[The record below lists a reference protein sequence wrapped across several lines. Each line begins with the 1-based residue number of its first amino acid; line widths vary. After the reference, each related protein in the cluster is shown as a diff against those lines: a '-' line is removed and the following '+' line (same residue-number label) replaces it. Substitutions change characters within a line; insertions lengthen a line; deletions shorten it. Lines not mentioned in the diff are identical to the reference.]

1 MASTTMATHTPI
13 MSAATTI
20 TPTSPRPSLSLDV
33 QHPRPSIST
42 LLPDRTHSQS
52 SRRVSS
58 ESQRTSHGRASPSPR
73 STSRRTPVPA
83 LLDSFPIPP
92 SHIPPSPA
100 TPVSPSI
107 PGSFFGPSSSTPG
120 PSGTHPPLTSPPP
133 APLPPVPGPSS
144 VLLSDLLM
152 TRRSLQTA
160 RPASPAGVSENPPRK
175 SADGQ
180 GRPRKGSLS
189 SLRNT
194 AYCAVTHDR
203 GQGEVIQEDPGV
215 EGEHGSQC
223 PPQSAPARALSPPA
237 SVTPSSPPSITPL
250 GAGDESTKLVLPL
263 ETTVTLVPAIARP
276 SASRKPSAGTSMPL
290 SDNTYGEDSIASIDM
305 SDLSALKSDNEGDG
319 DELRT
324 CLSFPPVPPIPHSVG
339 SGKRGPLYA
348 HTPRKPSKA
357 SISSVHVFPISPTD
371 RNAMRHVGDV
381 DKNDNGEQNRAD
393 AHNDIDRN
401 DAQFRS
407 RSTSPDLSQII
418 SLTPRPRKRSTP
430 SHPRSRT
437 SSLGRERALSVRSR
451 KSSDAL
457 PPPVPKLSPT
467 RTRTGWGNFGARG
480 EGQPE
485 GETGAV
491 LGEDDDAYGSDSS
504 IDLHTPLPHLMLR
517 HGMLSPNSKL
527 LPQPSVDSLNRMSMV
542 SDVSNLS
549 YFSNASN
556 VSLAST
562 SSKHPKDSR
571 DTPRRRTRHR
581 DGKLLKGG
589 IGLTTGLG
597 WSDSEDE
604 DAPSPL
610 TRRLSRIVL
619 SRSTSASS
627 FHSSR
632 SSHSQPCLPHPL
644 SRSISHSV
652 LREADEYEGAGES
665 VADCIPSTIDEFGH
679 SSGVTSRSLPSRSGS
694 RAGTV
699 SISRSGS
706 TYSTTSGSGSRY
718 SNYSTMS
725 APAAGLRMRTNSS
738 SSSYEPVGRTN
749 SFSRENGYGLHGL
762 AVSIPEQDDGVT
774 PTRAAFDRAS
784 LGAVKGGSG
793 NGTQGGDQ
801 PHTPSSTTSSTSLSF
816 PATPESTDGVQPQ
829 HIDDRKSGHGGEA
842 TPSAVAWNK
851 DKSLPP
857 LPYPAVTTA
866 NSNSASSKGKYP
878 PSLGLRA
885 PSVVQRPRTYSNSSS
900 VSTKSALAA
909 SNADGNTSR
918 GPSPAP
924 INAPATPSAGGTS
937 IPRPSLG
944 IPRPSLSTISPA
956 SKSRP
961 SLTLPSSA
969 PISTATSPLATSP
982 VTNGSMAGIS
992 QGQSPR
998 PLRLVP
1004 SRSATP
1010 SSDPIRSQSPF
1021 LSRMP
1026 NRNVKKALQPGEQL
1040 PRPGQILTYNRNVH
1054 DQLKLRSL
1062 STSSGV
1068 SNAKIGPVSP
1078 GGTQTLL
1085 LASQSET
1092 SGLGISP
1099 GSSPLSSPVTGESPK
1114 PKPRTGTGMTYRT
1127 NGTSRMR
1134 MPSTTSR

>member
-1 MASTTMATHTPI
+1 MATHTPI

-92 SHIPPSPA
+92 T

-152 TRRSLQTA
+152 TRRSLQMA
-160 RPASPAGVSENPPRK
+160 RPASPAGLDFFPP
-175 SADGQ
+175 
-180 GRPRKGSLS
+180 
-189 SLRNT
+189 NT
-194 AYCAVTHDR
+194 AYCAVTHER
-203 GQGEVIQEDPGV
+203 GQGGVIPEDPGV
-215 EGEHGSQC
+215 EGEHSSQC

-237 SVTPSSPPSITPL
+237 SFFPLKPP
-250 GAGDESTKLVLPL
+250 
-263 ETTVTLVPAIARP
+263 VTLVPAIARP

-290 SDNTYGEDSIASIDM
+290 SDNTYGEDSIR
-305 SDLSALKSDNEGDG
+305 EYRH
-319 DELRT
+319 ER
-324 CLSFPPVPPIPHSVG
+324 
-339 SGKRGPLYA
+339 
-348 HTPRKPSKA
+348 SKC
-357 SISSVHVFPISPTD
+357 
-371 RNAMRHVGDV
+371 
-381 DKNDNGEQNRAD
+381 
-393 AHNDIDRN
+393 
-401 DAQFRS
+401 AQFRS
-407 RSTSPDLSQII
+407 RSTSPELSQII
-418 SLTPRPRKRSTP
+418 SLTPRPRK
-430 SHPRSRT
+430 RSRT

-467 RTRTGWGNFGARG
+467 RTRTGWGNFGA
-480 EGQPE
+480 Q
-485 GETGAV
+485 TGAV

-652 LREADEYEGAGES
+652 LREADDP

-679 SSGVTSRSLPSRSGS
+679 SNGVTSRSLPSRSGS

-706 TYSTTSGSGSRY
+706 TY

-749 SFSRENGYGLHGL
+749 SYSRENGYGLHGL

-816 PATPESTDGVQPQ
+816 PATPESTEGVQPQ
-829 HIDDRKSGHGGEA
+829 HIDDSKSGHGGEA

-857 LPYPAVTTA
+857 LPYPAVATA

-885 PSVVQRPRTYSNSSS
+885 PSVIQRPRTYSNSSS

-924 INAPATPSAGGTS
+924 RNAPATPSAGGTS
-937 IPRPSLG
+937 MPRPSLG
-944 IPRPSLSTISPA
+944 IPRPSLSAISPA

-992 QGQSPR
+992 QGQLPR

-1010 SSDPIRSQSPF
+1010 SSDPTRSQSPF

-1026 NRNVKKALQPGEQL
+1026 NRNVKKDLQPGEQL

-1085 LASQSET
+1085 LTSQSET